1 MPAKGARIASKNVA
15 PFSRKECSCKNY
27 NKVEVDFAI
36 KKQEDKNAILKL
48 KMFRQQ
54 KKFPSTKKVRLF
66 QPE

>member
-36 KKQEDKNAILKL
+36 KKQEDLT
-48 KMFRQQ
+48 KMRF
-54 KKFPSTKKVRLF
+54 
-66 QPE
+66 